1 MEPEKCTRIGTALMA
16 PLRLVVQNLS
26 VTLAISSV
34 WFSSGTFC
42 SAEAGASTR
51 WTKLDLTGLKLIF
64 GKQSPICQSSK
75 KNLKKCYNFPI
86 GNVTFSLPD
95 LGFMRMWVGVGV

>member
-1 MEPEKCTRIGTALMA
+1 MYQNWYSTDGPIEISGPEFKCDPG
-16 PLRLVVQNLS
+16 NLECM
-26 VTLAISSV
+26 VF
-34 WFSSGTFC
+34 FSYVLLCRG
-42 SAEAGASTR
+42 GASTR

-75 KNLKKCYNFPI
+75 KKKCYNFPI